1 MHQKTVLDNGLRI
14 VSSTMPHTYSVC
26 ICIFIE
32 AGSRHEFSGQEGLA
46 HFVEH
51 LCFKGT
57 ETRPTSKE
65 ISQAI
70 DGIGGILNGETDKE
84 LTGYW
89 VKVARPHFSFA
100 LDVLVDMIRNSR
112 FNPSDIE
119 TERKIIIEELNMCLD
134 SPHERV
140 DMLIDEVIWPDQPLG
155 HDIAGNKETVS
166 VIDRQMVI
174 DYVSN
179 HYIPDSTVISVA
191 GDISHDEVV
200 NSVIAALGDWGRGS
214 AAPWLPADNRQVTP
228 RLLAEQRDTEQVH
241 LCLAMRGIPQMHP
254 DRYVLSLLNLI
265 LGGSMS
271 SRLFLELRERMGLA
285 YDIHSQITY
294 FRDAGSINIYAG
306 VEPERTEDTIKAIL
320 GELVKL
326 RDIQVPELEIT
337 RAKVLSNGR
346 LMLRMEDTR
355 GVAGWL
361 GSQELLMGYVRS
373 VDEVVGVINAIT
385 ARDLQRVA
393 SELFVTN
400 GLNLVLVGPI
410 RNKDRFEEYLQL

>member
-1 MHQKTVLDNGLRI
+1 
-14 VSSTMPHTYSVC
+14 MPHTYSVC